1 MIHNDF
7 KIERPCNAIIFK
19 IKILLRKCSEY
30 FTLYYKGGIK
40 IPVTEAQEQGF
51 VAINNP
57 FLLEIIIKLRF

>member
-40 IPVTEAQEQGF
+40 IPVTEA
-51 VAINNP
+51 
-57 FLLEIIIKLRF
+57 